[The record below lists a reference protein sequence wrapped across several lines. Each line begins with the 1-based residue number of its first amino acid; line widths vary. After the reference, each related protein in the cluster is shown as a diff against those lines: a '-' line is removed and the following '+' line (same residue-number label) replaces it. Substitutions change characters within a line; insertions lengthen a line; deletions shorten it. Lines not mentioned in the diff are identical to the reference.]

1 MKSKGAIKLFSIL
14 LTVICAYQ
22 LTFTWKTNSVENEAK
37 EFGNGDKAKERYYL
51 DSIAREKVWLGFT
64 YLECKERELNLGLDL
79 QGGMNVTL
87 EVSLAEMVRS
97 LSGNNPDA
105 AFNKAIETANE
116 RLKTSQKDY
125 VTLFGEAYAE
135 LAPSG
140 KLSGLFATKENK
152 DRITLSSTNEEV
164 LKFISEEANQAI
176 DRSFQILRARI
187 DKFGVTQPNIQKLG
201 SSGRILVELPGVDNP
216 ERVRKL
222 LQGSARLQFWE
233 TYDNNE
239 ALPFIQTANSTIA
252 KMQGVITE
260 ETKNDS
266 TSVASTDSTTTASA
280 DTTQKEELSLLKS
293 SAASTD
299 SSKNLTAAA
308 DSAKQDTSKQKSEAE
323 FRRENPLLFTLLFPS
338 IDDKQNLVKG
348 PVVGSALIRDT
359 AKINSYLSMPEVAS
373 AMPSTIKFLW
383 AAKAFDEKEERLA
396 LYAIRVSKD
405 GGAALEGDVI
415 TDARRD
421 VSQSGSIEISM
432 SMNTEGA
439 RVWKSLTG
447 KSIGKSVAIVLDDRV
462 YSAPTVQSEIP
473 NGRSSINGSFT
484 NEEAIDLANILKS
497 GKLPAP
503 TRIVEE
509 AIVGPSLGQEA
520 ISQGLLSMVASFI
533 IIILFMIA
541 YYGKSGMISDLAVFA
556 NVFFILGVL
565 ASYGAALT
573 LPGIAGIVL
582 TIGMAVD
589 ANVLINERVKEEL
602 SLGKSLRNAITD
614 GYKNANSS
622 IVDGNLTTLIAGI
635 ALMVFGTG
643 PVQGFAVTL
652 IIGIISSMFTAVLL
666 TRIFMEWNLDR
677 NKPISFVTNMS
688 RNFFKNVNFD
698 FVGNRFK
705 YYAFS
710 SIIILGG
717 IISLATKGLTL
728 GVDFKGGWTYVVQFE
743 QPISSGD
750 IAEALKKDIPA
761 SVEVKTFGTDNKY
774 KITTSYLI
782 DEQSAD
788 ASEKVEAKVLGGVK
802 VLDSKAEM
810 LSSAKVGPT
819 IANDIRNA
827 SIIAVLVSLFGIG
840 LYILIRFRKWQY
852 ALGAIIAL
860 AHDVMMMVSFYSIF
874 DGVLPFTME
883 VDQAFIAAVLTIIGF
898 SINDTVVVFDRVR
911 EYLSHHKLATDK
923 KAVINNA
930 LNSTLNRT
938 VITSLTVFMVCLVLF
953 LFGGEIIKGFTF
965 ALLVGVVFGTISSI
979 GIATPIVIDF
989 DKYIKKED

>member
-22 LTFTWKTNSVENEAK
+22 LTFTWKANSVESDAR
-37 EFGNGDKAKERYYL
+37 EFANGDKAKERYYL
-51 DSIAREKVWLGFT
+51 DSIAREKVWMGFT

-116 RLKTSQKDY
+116 RLKNSQKDY

-140 KLSGLFATKENK
+140 KLAGIFATKENK
-152 DRITLSSTNEEV
+152 DRITLNSSNEEV
-164 LKFISEEANQAI
+164 LAFIADEANQAI

-233 TYDNNE
+233 TYDNGE
-239 ALPFIQTANSTIA
+239 ALPIIQTANSTIA
-252 KMQGVITE
+252 KLQGNLKE
-260 ETKNDS
+260 EDTDS
-266 TSVASTDSTTTASA
+266 VSSTTDSSSVAQK

-293 SAASTD
+293 AANTAKD
-299 SSKNLTAAA
+299 SSTLTAAA
-308 DSAKQDTSKQKSEAE
+308 DSAKQDTSKQKTEAE
-323 FRRENPLLFTLLFPS
+323 FRKENPLLFTLLFPS
-338 IDDKQNLVKG
+338 IDDQQNLVKG

-359 AKINSYLSMPEVAS
+359 AKINAYLNMPEVLS
-373 AMPSTIKFLW
+373 AMPSNVKFLW
-383 AAKAFDEKEERLA
+383 GAKAFDEKEERLA
-396 LYAIRVSKD
+396 LYAIKVSKE
-405 GGAALEGDVI
+405 GGASLEGDVI

-421 VSQSGSIEISM
+421 VSQSGNIEIAM

-439 RVWKSLTG
+439 RIWKSLTG
-447 KSIGKSVAIVLDDRV
+447 KNIGKSVAIVLDDRV

-473 NGRSSINGSFT
+473 NGRSTINGNFT

-509 AIVGPSLGQEA
+509 AVVGPSLGQEA
-520 ISQGLLSMVASFI
+520 ISQGLLSMLASFV

-541 YYGKSGMISDLAVFA
+541 YYGKSGFISDLAVFA

-602 SLGKSLRNAITD
+602 KLGKSLKSAIAD

-622 IVDGNLTTLIAGI
+622 ILDGNITTLLAGI
-635 ALMVFGTG
+635 VLMVFGTG

-652 IIGIISSMFTAVLL
+652 IIGIISSLFTAVLL
-666 TRIFMEWNLDR
+666 TRIFMDWNLER
-677 NKPISFVTNMS
+677 NKTISFVTNLS
-688 RNFFKNVNFD
+688 KGFFQNVNFD

-705 YYAFS
+705 YYIFS
-710 SIIILGG
+710 SVIITCG

-728 GVDFKGGWTYVVQFE
+728 GVDFKGGWTYVIKME
-743 QPISSGD
+743 QPTSSGD
-750 IAEALKKDIPA
+750 LAAALKKEIPA

-774 KITTSYLI
+774 KVTTSYLI
-782 DEQSAD
+782 DEQAAD
-788 ASEKVEAKVLGGVK
+788 ASDKVEAKVMGVIK
-802 VLDSKAEM
+802 TTDAKAEL

-827 SIIAVLVSLFGIG
+827 SIIAVVIALLGIG

-852 ALGAIIAL
+852 SLGATIAL
-860 AHDVMMMVSFYSIF
+860 AHDVMMMISFYSIF
-874 DGVLPFTME
+874 DGILPFTME

-911 EYLSHHKLATDK
+911 EYLANHKMATDK

-930 LNSTLNRT
+930 LNNTLNRT

-965 ALLVGVVFGTISSI
+965 SLLVGVIFGTISSI

-989 DKYIKKED
+989 DKYIKEEK